1 MFSFYFLIIMLF
13 LFMIVIIT
21 ATIIQELIK
30 AGKWIGLGAILGNAV
45 NNKINAN
52 AAHKSGRIFK
62 KRRVNTGNKIAD
74 WLTNFISP
82 SNEEDE
88 PDGHAKE
95 TVLSDDY
102 ADFQEYL
109 KWKKWKNSQKS
120 NDKIND

>member
-1 MFSFYFLIIMLF
+1 MFSSYFLIIMLF
-13 LFMIVIIT
+13 LFMMVLT
-21 ATIIQELIK
+21 AATIIQELIR

-62 KRRVNTGNKIAD
+62 KKRVNTGNKMAD
-74 WLTNFISP
+74 RLANFISP

-88 PDGHAKE
+88 PDGQVKE

-109 KWKKWKNSQKS
+109 KWKKWKSSQES
-120 NDKIND
+120 DDRIND